1 MLPLFYQTHLQ
12 QHLTRAQFL
21 VLGIL
26 LELLQSQRQ
35 VKLERLAS
43 VFPYPITT
51 ESRRRKLQRF
61 LSLPQ
66 LTLDRIWYPII
77 TYWLTTYCQVGQTL
91 SIVIDRTQWGCINI
105 LTIALVWEKRAI
117 PLSWSLLPKLG
128 SSNVAEQKDA
138 IAEILPILKDYQVVV
153 LGDREFCS
161 LELANWLREKH
172 LHFCLRLKCSLCIE
186 TEPEIWEPLKEVGL
200 LPGISLYFSGVKVR
214 KTQPIEGFD
223 IACKWKRK
231 YRGVSAKEG
240 WFILTNLGSLKK
252 AIAAYQK
259 RMGIEEMFRDYKS
272 GGYYLEGTGLKGQR
286 LITLLLLIALAY
298 SSAIVQGTNLKM
310 KTVKKYIVRPQESKR
325 KYARRSTWG
334 SGNDSQYWL
343 TYLDKYSE
351 AIQELMTLTPQ
362 KRYFYQQG
370 MRAISQIQSSS

>member
-1 MLPLFYQTHLQ
+1 MGLYQHTH
-12 QHLTRAQFL
+12 
-21 VLGIL
+21 
-26 LELLQSQRQ
+26 
-35 VKLERLAS
+35 
-43 VFPYPITT
+43 
-51 ESRRRKLQRF
+51 
-61 LSLPQ
+61 
-66 LTLDRIWYPII
+66 DR
-77 TYWLTTYCQVGQTL
+77 
-91 SIVIDRTQWGCINI
+91 S
-105 LTIALVWEKRAI
+105 AVWEKRAI

-186 TEPEIWEPLKEVGL
+186 TEPEMWEPLKEVGL

-252 AIAAYQK
+252 TIAAYQK

>member
-66 LTLDRIWYPII
+66 LTIDRIWYPII

-105 LTIALVWEKRAI
+105 LTLALVWEKRAI

-161 LELANWLREKH
+161 IELANWLREKH

-200 LPGISLYFSGVKVR
+200 LPGISLYLSGVKVR

-231 YRGVSAKEG
+231 YRGVSVKEG
-240 WFILTNLGSLKK
+240 WFILTNLGALKK

-325 KYARRSTWG
+325 KDARRSTWG

-370 MRAISQIQSSS
+370 MRAISQIQSNS

>member
-1 MLPLFYQTHLQ
+1 
-12 QHLTRAQFL
+12 
-21 VLGIL
+21 
-26 LELLQSQRQ
+26 
-35 VKLERLAS
+35 
-43 VFPYPITT
+43 
-51 ESRRRKLQRF
+51 
-61 LSLPQ
+61 
-66 LTLDRIWYPII
+66 
-77 TYWLTTYCQVGQTL
+77 
-91 SIVIDRTQWGCINI
+91 
-105 LTIALVWEKRAI
+105 
-117 PLSWSLLPKLG
+117 
-128 SSNVAEQKDA
+128 
-138 IAEILPILKDYQVVV
+138 
-153 LGDREFCS
+153 
-161 LELANWLREKH
+161 
-172 LHFCLRLKCSLCIE
+172 
-186 TEPEIWEPLKEVGL
+186 LKEVGL

-286 LITLLLLIALAY
+286 LMTLLLLIALAY
-298 SSAIVQGTNLKM
+298 SSAIVQGTTLKM

-334 SGNDSQYWL
+334 SGNDSQCWL

-351 AIQELMTLTPQ
+351 AI
-362 KRYFYQQG
+362 KRVND
-370 MRAISQIQSSS
+370 INSSKALCLPTGDEGYKSY

>member
-1 MLPLFYQTHLQ
+1 M
-12 QHLTRAQFL
+12 
-21 VLGIL
+21 
-26 LELLQSQRQ
+26 
-35 VKLERLAS
+35 
-43 VFPYPITT
+43 
-51 ESRRRKLQRF
+51 
-61 LSLPQ
+61 
-66 LTLDRIWYPII
+66 
-77 TYWLTTYCQVGQTL
+77 
-91 SIVIDRTQWGCINI
+91 
-105 LTIALVWEKRAI
+105 
-117 PLSWSLLPKLG
+117 
-128 SSNVAEQKDA
+128 
-138 IAEILPILKDYQVVV
+138 
-153 LGDREFCS
+153 
-161 LELANWLREKH
+161 
-172 LHFCLRLKCSLCIE
+172 
-186 TEPEIWEPLKEVGL
+186 
-200 LPGISLYFSGVKVR
+200 LPGISLYFSGVKVQ

-370 MRAISQIQSSS
+370 MRAISHIKSSS

>member
-1 MLPLFYQTHLQ
+1 MCNS
-12 QHLTRAQFL
+12 
-21 VLGIL
+21 L

-51 ESRRRKLQRF
+51 ESRRCKLQRF

-66 LTLDRIWYPII
+66 LTINRIWYPII

-91 SIVIDRTQWGCINI
+91 SIVIDRAWRGLYQHTHDRP
-105 LTIALVWEKRAI
+105 AVWEKRAI

-161 LELANWLREKH
+161 LELANWPREKH

-214 KTQPIEGFD
+214 KTQPIEEFD

-231 YRGVSAKEG
+231 YRGVSVKEG

-298 SSAIVQGTNLKM
+298 SSAIVQGTTLTM
-310 KTVKKYIVRPQESKR
+310 KTVKKYIFRPQESKR